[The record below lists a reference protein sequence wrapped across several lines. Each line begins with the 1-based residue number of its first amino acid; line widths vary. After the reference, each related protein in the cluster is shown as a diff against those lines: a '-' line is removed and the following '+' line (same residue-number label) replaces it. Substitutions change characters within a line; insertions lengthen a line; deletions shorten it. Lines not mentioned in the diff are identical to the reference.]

1 MSISR
6 AKILHIRH
14 AIHIKGPFLSM
25 HRTHSPST
33 IREIY
38 KPFYE
43 TTVIHKWIGYCC
55 HVDVIVY
62 TCFHGKGTV

>member
-1 MSISR
+1 MSMCR
-6 AKILHIRH
+6 AKILHTNH
-14 AIHIKGPFLSM
+14 EIHIKSPFLSM
-25 HRTHSPST
+25 HRMHSPSA

-43 TTVIHKWIGYCC
+43 ATVIHKWIGYCC
-55 HVDVIVY
+55 HVNVIVY